1 MMRLL
6 VLSDSHGDS
15 ISLRMAIDN
24 TWNANAVIFLGDGVH
39 DMESIMDTPLMAG
52 KKLIIVRGNCDGTHC
67 SYPALAIE
75 EFAGVKTYCTHGH
88 GEMVKYGYQMLTEKA
103 RANEAKLVRFGH
115 TPTPYTYYENGLY
128 FLNPGSVRENNCG
141 VVDITPN
148 GILCFNKKI
157 VT

>member
-6 VLSDSHGDS
+6 VLSDSHGDY

-24 TWNANAVIFLGDGVH
+24 TWNADAIIFLGDGVH
-39 DMESIMDTPLMAG
+39 DIEKISDTPLVAG
-52 KKLIIVRGNCDGTHC
+52 KKIITVRGNCDGSFC
-67 SYPALAIE
+67 GYPTLAIE
-75 EFAGVKTYCTHGH
+75 DFAGVKTYCTHGH
-88 GEMVKYGYQMLTEKA
+88 DEKVKFGYQMLKEKA
-103 RANEAKLVRFGH
+103 AQADAKLVLFGH
-115 TPTPYTYYENGLY
+115 THTPCTEYENGMY
-128 FLNPGSVRENNCG
+128 IMNPGSVRENSCG